1 MKKAKR
7 FLTGL
12 LSAALALSLCAM
24 PAMADEDTTNVDTS
38 KVNTPQKTTSV
49 IDTTKEGS
57 ITIYK
62 YLHAEDGKTAT
73 PTGEKQDTPNNNSPL
88 PGAGF
93 TIYKV
98 KDVTWLET
106 YYNGKEQTSTDYNM
120 PVIDDFFEKDP
131 KTGKVISYE
140 AQNLTESTKK
150 AQVGTETF
158 TKDDG
163 SAQFTN
169 LELGLYLV
177 VETTTPQ
184 AVVQAVTPFLIS
196 IPMTRVKTDNGD
208 ANQLKEWL
216 YDVVV
221 YPKNST
227 SRGEVIIDKKGVV
240 GDKNATEKE
249 ALNNVTF
256 DLERWDDS
264 KNPAAWVKEKTGL
277 ETGNASDGETAV
289 AGQIKVTG
297 LNTGSYRFV
306 ETANASNN
314 YIVDESKYY
323 YFNIDDKGEVVIPE
337 EHKNDADYDNKNG
350 TLTIYNYKPDLNKE
364 VLKRGGSKEDPND
377 WVEATDYKAGATIP
391 YKVTVTVPANITK
404 LGTFKVTDTPT
415 HQTDNIDADKIHV
428 YHNDDKEIDSSNY
441 IVARDNT
448 NKGFVLTFKNPG
460 DALASDA
467 GKTITIRYK
476 ATLDKDAV
484 TTIDGNPNTVELE
497 YTNKIGSDGKPV
509 DGKTDKIHDDAIVYT
524 FAVNI
529 VKTADD
535 GKKTPLSGVEFDLY
549 EEVDKNTE
557 GTVLGST
564 IGMTGE
570 KAEKHYKLVE
580 HLTTDGYG
588 KVSASG
594 LEKGTYY
601 LVETKTAEGYNLLKE
616 PVKVDLNFV
625 YSETWD
631 ERKEYVEGALVKHD
645 VDYNRQN
652 AFEKGT
658 TNATELTSGSITANI
673 INRKGFD
680 LPTTGGFGTLL
691 FSGIGVLLVVAGVG
705 VLLSLKKKNRA

>member
-24 PAMADEDTTNVDTS
+24 PAMAAEDTTNVDTS

-49 IDTTKEGS
+49 IDTKKKGS

-62 YLHAEDGKTAT
+62 YLHAEDGETAT
-73 PTGEKQDTPNNNSPL
+73 PTGEKQETPKNNSPL

-93 TIYKV
+93 TIYEV
-98 KDVTWLET
+98 KNATWLET
-106 YYNGKEQTSTDYNM
+106 YYNGKEQTSDDYKM
-120 PVIDDFFEKDP
+120 PVIDDFFEKDE
-131 KTGKVISYE
+131 TGKVKSYE
-140 AQNLTESTKK
+140 AKDLTESTKN
-150 AQVGTETF
+150 AQIGKETF
-158 TKDDG
+158 TKNDG

-169 LELGLYLV
+169 LDLGLYLV
-177 VETTTPQ
+177 VETTQPQ
-184 AVVQAVTPFLIS
+184 AVVKAVTPFLIS
-196 IPMTRVKTDNGD
+196 IPMTRVKTNNGD
-208 ANQLKEWL
+208 ENQLKEWL

-240 GDKNATEKE
+240 GDKDATEKE

-256 DLERWDDS
+256 DLERLDDS
-264 KNPAAWVKEKTGL
+264 QNPAVWVKEKTDL
-277 ETGNASDGETAV
+277 VTGTAAEGVTAV

-306 ETANASNN
+306 ETANDNKN

-323 YFNIDDKGEVVIPE
+323 YFNIDDKGQVVIPDDY
-337 EHKNDADYDNKNG
+337 KNDPDYDNKNG
-350 TLTIYNYKPDLNKE
+350 TLTIYNYKPDLDKE
-364 VLKRGGSKEDPND
+364 VLKRGGDKEDPND

-404 LGTFKVTDTPT
+404 LGTFKVTDTPM

-428 YHNDDKEIDSSNY
+428 YHYNGTEIDNSKY
-441 IVARDNT
+441 AVVRDNT
-448 NKGFVLTFKNPG
+448 QKGFVLTFNNPRE
-460 DALASDA
+460 DLAGDA

-497 YTNKIGSDGKPV
+497 YTNRIGSDGQPV
-509 DGKTDKIHDDAIVYT
+509 GDSTDKIHDDAIVYT

-529 VKTADD
+529 VKTAAD
-535 GKKTPLSGVEFDLY
+535 KNTPLSGVEFDLY
-549 EEVDKNTE
+549 EEVAEKTE

-570 KAEKHYKLVE
+570 NAEKYYKLVK

>member
-1 MKKAKR
+1 MKKKSR

-12 LSAALALSLCAM
+12 LSAVMALSLCAM
-24 PAMADEDTTNVDTS
+24 PAMAAEDTTNVDTS

-49 IDTTKEGS
+49 IDTKKKGS

-62 YLHAEDGKTAT
+62 YLHAEDGETAT
-73 PTGEKQDTPNNNSPL
+73 PTGEKQETPKNNSPL

-93 TIYKV
+93 TIYEV
-98 KDVTWLET
+98 KNATWLET
-106 YYNGKEQTSTDYNM
+106 YYNGKEQTSDDYKM
-120 PVIDDFFEKDP
+120 PVIDDFFEKDE
-131 KTGKVISYE
+131 TGKVKSYE
-140 AQNLTESTKK
+140 AKDLTESTKN
-150 AQVGTETF
+150 AQIGKETF
-158 TKDDG
+158 TKNDG

-169 LELGLYLV
+169 LDLGLYLV
-177 VETTTPQ
+177 VETTQPQ
-184 AVVQAVTPFLIS
+184 AVVKAVTPFLIS
-196 IPMTRVKTDNGD
+196 IPMTRVKTNNGD
-208 ANQLKEWL
+208 ENQLKEWL

-240 GDKNATEKE
+240 GDKDATEKE

-256 DLERWDDS
+256 DLERLDDS
-264 KNPAAWVKEKTGL
+264 QNPAVWVKEKTDL
-277 ETGNASDGETAV
+277 VTGTAAEGVTAV

-306 ETANASNN
+306 ETANDNKN

-323 YFNIDDKGEVVIPE
+323 YFNIDDKGQVVIPDDY
-337 EHKNDADYDNKNG
+337 KNDPDYDNKNG
-350 TLTIYNYKPDLNKE
+350 TLTIYNYKPDLDKE
-364 VLKRGGSKEDPND
+364 VLKRGGDKEDPND

-404 LGTFKVTDTPT
+404 LGTFKVTDTPM

-428 YHNDDKEIDSSNY
+428 YHYNGTEIDNSKY
-441 IVARDNT
+441 AVVRDNT
-448 NKGFVLTFKNPG
+448 QKGFVLTFNNPRE
-460 DALASDA
+460 DLAGDA

-497 YTNKIGSDGKPV
+497 YTNRIGSDGQPAG
-509 DGKTDKIHDDAIVYT
+509 DSTDKIHDDAIVYT

-529 VKTADD
+529 VKTAAD
-535 GKKTPLSGVEFDLY
+535 KNTPLSGVEFDLY
-549 EEVDKNTE
+549 EEVAEKTE

-570 KAEKHYKLVE
+570 NAEKYYKLVK

>member
-1 MKKAKR
+1 MKKKSR

-12 LSAALALSLCAM
+12 LSAVMALSLCAM
-24 PAMADEDTTNVDTS
+24 PAMAAEGTTNVDTS

-49 IDTTKEGS
+49 IDTKKKGS

-62 YLHAEDGKTAT
+62 YLHAEDGETAT
-73 PTGEKQDTPNNNSPL
+73 PTGEKQETPKNNSPL

-93 TIYKV
+93 TIYEV
-98 KDVTWLET
+98 KNATWLET
-106 YYNGKEQTSTDYNM
+106 YYNGKEQTSDDYKM
-120 PVIDDFFEKDP
+120 PVIDDFFEKDE
-131 KTGKVISYE
+131 TGKVKSYE
-140 AQNLTESTKK
+140 AKDLTESTKN
-150 AQVGTETF
+150 AQIGKETF
-158 TKDDG
+158 TKNDG

-169 LELGLYLV
+169 LDLGLYLV
-177 VETTTPQ
+177 VETTQPQ
-184 AVVQAVTPFLIS
+184 AVVKAVTPFLIS

-208 ANQLKEWL
+208 ENQLKEWL

-240 GDKNATEKE
+240 GDKDATEKE

-256 DLERWDDS
+256 DLERLDDS
-264 KNPAAWVKEKTGL
+264 QNPAVWVKEKTNL
-277 ETGNASDGETAV
+277 VTGTAAEGVTAV

-306 ETANASNN
+306 ETANDNKN

-323 YFNIDDKGEVVIPE
+323 YFNIDDKGQVVIPDDY
-337 EHKNDADYDNKNG
+337 KNDPDYDNKNG
-350 TLTIYNYKPDLNKE
+350 TLTIYNYKPDLDKE
-364 VLKRGGSKEDPND
+364 VLKRGGDKEAPND

-404 LGTFKVTDTPT
+404 LGTFKVTDTPM

-428 YHNDDKEIDSSNY
+428 YHYNGTEIDNSKY
-441 IVARDNT
+441 AVVRDNT
-448 NKGFVLTFKNPG
+448 QKGFVLTFNNPRE
-460 DALASDA
+460 DLAGDA

-476 ATLDKDAV
+476 ATLDKDAA

-497 YTNKIGSDGKPV
+497 YTNKIGSDGQPAG
-509 DGKTDKIHDDAIVYT
+509 DSTDKIHDDAIVYT

-529 VKTADD
+529 VKTAAD
-535 GKKTPLSGVEFDLY
+535 KNTPLPGVEFDLY
-549 EEVDKNTE
+549 EEVAEKTE

-564 IGMTGE
+564 IGMTGANAG
-570 KAEKHYKLVE
+570 KYYKPVK
-580 HLTTDGYG
+580 HLTTNGEG

-601 LVETKTAEGYNLLKE
+601 LVETKTAKGYNLLKE
-616 PVKVDLNFV
+616 PVKVDLNFE
-625 YSETWD
+625 YSETWN
-631 ERKEYVEGALVKHD
+631 ERNEYVEGALVKHD
-645 VDYNRQN
+645 VNHKRQE
-652 AFEKGT
+652 AFEAGS

-691 FSGIGVLLVVAGVG
+691 FSAIGALLVVGGVG
-705 VLLSLKKKNRA
+705 VLMSTKKKKGNG

>member
-24 PAMADEDTTNVDTS
+24 PAMAAENTTNVDTS

-49 IDTTKEGS
+49 IDTKKKGS

-62 YLHAEDGKTAT
+62 YLHAEDGETAT
-73 PTGEKQDTPNNNSPL
+73 PTGEKQETPKNNSPL

-93 TIYKV
+93 TIYEV
-98 KDVTWLET
+98 KNATWLET
-106 YYNGKEQTSTDYNM
+106 YYNGKEQTSDDYKM
-120 PVIDDFFEKDP
+120 PVIDDFFEKDE
-131 KTGKVISYE
+131 TGKVKSYE
-140 AQNLTESTKK
+140 AKDLTESTKN
-150 AQVGTETF
+150 AQIGKETF
-158 TKDDG
+158 TKNDG

-169 LELGLYLV
+169 LDLGLYLV
-177 VETTTPQ
+177 VETTQPQ
-184 AVVQAVTPFLIS
+184 AVVKAVTPFLIS
-196 IPMTRVKTDNGD
+196 IPMTRVKTNNGD
-208 ANQLKEWL
+208 ENQLKEWL

-240 GDKNATEKE
+240 GDKDATEKE

-256 DLERWDDS
+256 DLERLDDS
-264 KNPAAWVKEKTGL
+264 QNPAVWVKEKTDL
-277 ETGNASDGETAV
+277 VTGTAAEGVTAV

-306 ETANASNN
+306 ETANDNKN

-323 YFNIDDKGEVVIPE
+323 YFNIDDKGQVVIPDDY
-337 EHKNDADYDNKNG
+337 KNDPDYDNKNG
-350 TLTIYNYKPDLNKE
+350 TLTIYNYKPDLDKE
-364 VLKRGGSKEDPND
+364 VLKRGGDKEDPND

-404 LGTFKVTDTPT
+404 LGTFKVTDTPM

-428 YHNDDKEIDSSNY
+428 YHYNGTEINNSKY
-441 IVARDNT
+441 AVVRDNT
-448 NKGFVLTFKNPG
+448 QKGFVLTFNNPRE
-460 DALASDA
+460 DLAGDA

-497 YTNKIGSDGKPV
+497 YTNRIGSDGQPAG
-509 DGKTDKIHDDAIVYT
+509 DSTDKIHDDAIVYT

-529 VKTADD
+529 VKTAAD
-535 GKKTPLSGVEFDLY
+535 KNTPLSGVEFDLY
-549 EEVDKNTE
+549 EEVAEKTE

-570 KAEKHYKLVE
+570 NAEKYYKLVK

>member
-1 MKKAKR
+1 MKKKSR

-12 LSAALALSLCAM
+12 LSAVMALSLCAM
-24 PAMADEDTTNVDTS
+24 PAMAAEGTTNVDTS

-49 IDTTKEGS
+49 IDTTQKGS

-62 YLHAEDGKTAT
+62 YLHAEDGETAT
-73 PTGEKQDTPNNNSPL
+73 PTGEKQETPKNNSPL

-93 TIYKV
+93 TIYEV
-98 KDVTWLET
+98 KNATWLET
-106 YYNGKEQTSTDYNM
+106 YYNGKEQTSDDYKM
-120 PVIDDFFEKDP
+120 PVIDDFFEKDE
-131 KTGKVISYE
+131 TGKVKSYE
-140 AQNLTESTKK
+140 AKDLTESTKN
-150 AQVGTETF
+150 AQIGKETF
-158 TKDDG
+158 TKNDG

-169 LELGLYLV
+169 LDLGLYLV
-177 VETTTPQ
+177 VETTQPQ
-184 AVVQAVTPFLIS
+184 AVVKAVTPFLIS
-196 IPMTRVKTDNGD
+196 IPMTRVKTNNGD
-208 ANQLKEWL
+208 ENQLKEWL

-240 GDKNATEKE
+240 GDKDATEKE

-256 DLERWDDS
+256 DLERLDDS
-264 KNPAAWVKEKTGL
+264 QNPAVWVKEKTNL
-277 ETGNASDGETAV
+277 VTGTAAEGVTAV

-306 ETANASNN
+306 ETANDNKN

-323 YFNIDDKGEVVIPE
+323 YFNIDDKGQVVIPDDY
-337 EHKNDADYDNKNG
+337 KNDPDYDNKNG
-350 TLTIYNYKPDLNKE
+350 TLTIYNYKPDLDKE
-364 VLKRGGSKEDPND
+364 VLKRGGDKEDPND

-404 LGTFKVTDTPT
+404 LGTFKVTDTPM

-428 YHNDDKEIDSSNY
+428 YHYNGTEIDNSKY
-441 IVARDNT
+441 AVVRDNT
-448 NKGFVLTFKNPG
+448 QKGFVLTFNNPRE
-460 DALASDA
+460 DLAGDA

-476 ATLDKDAV
+476 ATLDKDAG

-497 YTNKIGSDGKPV
+497 YTNKIGSDGQPAG
-509 DGKTDKIHDDAIVYT
+509 DSTDKIHDDAIVYT

-529 VKTADD
+529 VKTAAD
-535 GKKTPLSGVEFDLY
+535 KNTPLPGVEFDLY
-549 EEVDKNTE
+549 EEVAEKTE

-564 IGMTGE
+564 IGMTGANAG
-570 KAEKHYKLVE
+570 KYYKPVK
-580 HLTTDGYG
+580 HLTTNGEG

-616 PVKVDLNFV
+616 PVKVDLNFE
-625 YSETWD
+625 YSETWN
-631 ERKEYVEGALVKHD
+631 ERNEYVEGALVKHD
-645 VDYNRQN
+645 VNHKRQE
-652 AFEKGT
+652 AFEAGS

-691 FSGIGVLLVVAGVG
+691 FSAIGALLVVGGVG
-705 VLLSLKKKNRA
+705 VLMSTKKKKGNG

>member
-24 PAMADEDTTNVDTS
+24 PAMAAEDTTNVDTS

-49 IDTTKEGS
+49 IDTKKKGS

-62 YLHAEDGKTAT
+62 YLHAEDGETAT
-73 PTGEKQDTPNNNSPL
+73 PTGEKQETPKNNSPL

-93 TIYKV
+93 TIYEV
-98 KDVTWLET
+98 KNATWLET
-106 YYNGKEQTSTDYNM
+106 YYNGKEQTSDDYKM
-120 PVIDDFFEKDP
+120 PVIDDFFEKDE
-131 KTGKVISYE
+131 TGKVKSYE
-140 AQNLTESTKK
+140 AKDLTESTKN
-150 AQVGTETF
+150 AQIGKETF
-158 TKDDG
+158 TKNDG

-169 LELGLYLV
+169 LDLGLYLV
-177 VETTTPQ
+177 VETTQPQ
-184 AVVQAVTPFLIS
+184 AVVKAVTPFLIS
-196 IPMTRVKTDNGD
+196 IPMTRVKTNNGD
-208 ANQLKEWL
+208 ENQLKEWL

-240 GDKNATEKE
+240 GDKDATEKE

-256 DLERWDDS
+256 DLERLDDS
-264 KNPAAWVKEKTGL
+264 QNPAVWVKEKTDL
-277 ETGNASDGETAV
+277 VTGTAAEGVTAV

-306 ETANASNN
+306 ETANDNKN

-323 YFNIDDKGEVVIPE
+323 YFNIDDKGQVVIPDDY
-337 EHKNDADYDNKNG
+337 KNDPDYDNKNG
-350 TLTIYNYKPDLNKE
+350 TLTIYNYKPDLDKE
-364 VLKRGGSKEDPND
+364 VLKRGGDKEDPND

-404 LGTFKVTDTPT
+404 LGTFKVTDTPM

-428 YHNDDKEIDSSNY
+428 YHYNGTEIDNSKY
-441 IVARDNT
+441 AVVRDNT
-448 NKGFVLTFKNPG
+448 QKGFVLTFNNPRE
-460 DALASDA
+460 DLAGDA

-497 YTNKIGSDGKPV
+497 YTNRIGSDGQPAG
-509 DGKTDKIHDDAIVYT
+509 DSTDKIHDDAIVYT

-529 VKTADD
+529 VKTAAD
-535 GKKTPLSGVEFDLY
+535 KNTPLSGVEFDLY
-549 EEVDKNTE
+549 EEVAEKTE

-570 KAEKHYKLVE
+570 NAEKYYKLVK

-645 VDYNRQN
+645 VDYNRQD

-673 INRKGFD
+673 INRKGFN

-705 VLLSLKKKNRA
+705 VLLSLKKKNRT

>member
-24 PAMADEDTTNVDTS
+24 PAMAAEDTTNVDTS

-49 IDTTKEGS
+49 IDTKKKGS

-62 YLHAEDGKTAT
+62 YLHAEDGETAT
-73 PTGEKQDTPNNNSPL
+73 PTGEKQETPKNNSPL

-93 TIYKV
+93 TIYEV
-98 KDVTWLET
+98 KNATWLET
-106 YYNGKEQTSTDYNM
+106 YYNGKEQTSDDYKM
-120 PVIDDFFEKDP
+120 PVIDDFFEKDE
-131 KTGKVISYE
+131 TGKVKSYE
-140 AQNLTESTKK
+140 AKDLTESTKN
-150 AQVGTETF
+150 AQIGKETF
-158 TKDDG
+158 TKNDG

-169 LELGLYLV
+169 LDLGLYLV
-177 VETTTPQ
+177 VETTQPQ
-184 AVVQAVTPFLIS
+184 AVVKAVTPFLIS
-196 IPMTRVKTDNGD
+196 IPMTRVKTNNGD
-208 ANQLKEWL
+208 ENQLKEWL

-240 GDKNATEKE
+240 GDKDATEKE

-256 DLERWDDS
+256 DLERLDDS
-264 KNPAAWVKEKTGL
+264 QNPAVWVKERTDLVTGTAA
-277 ETGNASDGETAV
+277 EGVTAV

-306 ETANASNN
+306 ETANDNKN

-323 YFNIDDKGEVVIPE
+323 YFNIDDKGQVVIPDDY
-337 EHKNDADYDNKNG
+337 KNDPDYDNKNG
-350 TLTIYNYKPDLNKE
+350 TLTIYNYKPDLDKE
-364 VLKRGGSKEDPND
+364 VLKRGGDKEEPND

-404 LGTFKVTDTPT
+404 LGTFKVTDTPM

-428 YHNDDKEIDSSNY
+428 YHYNGTEIDNSKY
-441 IVARDNT
+441 AVVRDNT
-448 NKGFVLTFKNPG
+448 QKGFVLTFNNPRE
-460 DALASDA
+460 DLAGDA

-497 YTNKIGSDGKPV
+497 YTNKIDSDGQPAG
-509 DGKTDKIHDDAIVYT
+509 DSTDKIHDDAIVYT

-529 VKTADD
+529 VKTAAD
-535 GKKTPLSGVEFDLY
+535 KNTPLSGVEFDLY
-549 EEVDKNTE
+549 EEVAEKTE

-570 KAEKHYKLVE
+570 NAEKYYKLVK

-645 VDYNRQN
+645 VDYNRQD

>member
-24 PAMADEDTTNVDTS
+24 PAMAAEDTTNVDTS

-49 IDTTKEGS
+49 IDTKKKGS

-62 YLHAEDGKTAT
+62 YLHAEDGETAT
-73 PTGEKQDTPNNNSPL
+73 PTGEKQETPKNNSPL

-93 TIYKV
+93 TIYEV
-98 KDVTWLET
+98 KNATWLET
-106 YYNGKEQTSTDYNM
+106 YYNGKEQTSDDYKM
-120 PVIDDFFEKDP
+120 PVIDDFFEKDEA
-131 KTGKVISYE
+131 GKVKSYE
-140 AQNLTESTKK
+140 AKDLTESTKI
-150 AQVGTETF
+150 AQIGKETF
-158 TKDDG
+158 TKNDG

-169 LELGLYLV
+169 LDLGLYLV
-177 VETTTPQ
+177 VETTQPQ
-184 AVVQAVTPFLIS
+184 AVVKAVTPFLIS
-196 IPMTRVKTDNGD
+196 IPMTRVKTNNGD
-208 ANQLKEWL
+208 ENQLKEWL

-240 GDKNATEKE
+240 GDKDATEKE

-256 DLERWDDS
+256 DLERLDDS
-264 KNPAAWVKEKTGL
+264 QNPAVWVKEKTDL
-277 ETGNASDGETAV
+277 VTGTAAEGVTAV

-306 ETANASNN
+306 ETANDNKN

-323 YFNIDDKGEVVIPE
+323 YFNIDDKGQVVIPDDY
-337 EHKNDADYDNKNG
+337 KNDPDYDNKNG
-350 TLTIYNYKPDLNKE
+350 TLTIYNYKPDLDKE
-364 VLKRGGSKEDPND
+364 VLKRGGDKEDPND

-404 LGTFKVTDTPT
+404 LGTFKVTDTPM

-428 YHNDDKEIDSSNY
+428 YQYNGTEIDNSKY
-441 IVARDNT
+441 AVVRDNT
-448 NKGFVLTFKNPG
+448 QKGFVLTFNNPRE
-460 DALASDA
+460 DLAGDA

-497 YTNKIGSDGKPV
+497 YTNRIGSDGQPAG
-509 DGKTDKIHDDAIVYT
+509 DSTDKIHDDAIVYT

-529 VKTADD
+529 VKTAAD
-535 GKKTPLSGVEFDLY
+535 KNTPLSGVEFDLY
-549 EEVDKNTE
+549 EEVAEKTE

-570 KAEKHYKLVE
+570 NAEKYYKLVK

>member
-24 PAMADEDTTNVDTS
+24 PAMAAEDTTNVDIS

-49 IDTTKEGS
+49 IDTKQKGS

-62 YLHAEDGKTAT
+62 YLHAGDGETAT
-73 PTGEKQDTPNNNSPL
+73 PTGEKQETPKNNSTL

-93 TIYKV
+93 TIYEV
-98 KDVTWLET
+98 KNATWLET
-106 YYNGKEQTSTDYNM
+106 YYNGKEQTSDDYKM
-120 PVIDDFFEKDP
+120 PVIDDFFEKDA
-131 KTGKVISYE
+131 TGKVKSYE
-140 AQNLTESTKK
+140 AKDLTESTKN
-150 AQVGTETF
+150 AQIGTETF
-158 TKDDG
+158 TKKDG

-169 LELGLYLV
+169 LDLGLYLV
-177 VETTTPQ
+177 VETTQPQ
-184 AVVQAVTPFLIS
+184 AVVKAVTPFLIS
-196 IPMTRVKTDNGD
+196 IPMTRVKTNGGD
-208 ANQLKEWL
+208 ENQLKEWL

-240 GDKNATEKE
+240 GDKDATEKE

-256 DLERWDDS
+256 DLERLDDS
-264 KNPAAWVKEKTGL
+264 QNPAVWVKERTDLVTGTAA
-277 ETGNASDGETAV
+277 EEVTAV

-306 ETANASNN
+306 ETANDNKN

-323 YFNIDDKGEVVIPE
+323 YFNIDDKGQVVIPDDY
-337 EHKNDADYDNKNG
+337 KNDPDYDNKNG
-350 TLTIYNYKPDLNKE
+350 TLTIYNYKPDLDKE
-364 VLKRGGSKEDPND
+364 VLKRGGDKEEPND

-404 LGTFKVTDTPT
+404 LGTFKVTDTPM
-415 HQTDNIDADKIHV
+415 HQTDNSDADKIHV
-428 YHNDDKEIDSSNY
+428 YHYNGTEIDNSKY
-441 IVARDNT
+441 AVVRDNT
-448 NKGFVLTFKNPG
+448 QKGFVLTFNNPRE
-460 DALASDA
+460 DLAGDA

-497 YTNKIGSDGKPV
+497 YTNKIDSDGQPAG
-509 DGKTDKIHDDAIVYT
+509 DSTDKIHDDAIVYT

-529 VKTADD
+529 VKTAAD
-535 GKKTPLSGVEFDLY
+535 KNTPLSGVEFDLY
-549 EEVDKNTE
+549 EEVAEKTE

-564 IGMTGE
+564 IGMTG
-570 KAEKHYKLVE
+570 KNAEKYYKLVK

-645 VDYNRQN
+645 VDYNRQD

>member
-24 PAMADEDTTNVDTS
+24 PAMAEEGTTNVDIS

-49 IDTTKEGS
+49 IDTTQKGS

-62 YLHAEDGKTAT
+62 YLHADDGQTAT

-98 KDVTWLET
+98 KDATWLET
-106 YYNGKEQTSTDYNM
+106 YYNGEEQTSDNYKM
-120 PVIDDFFEKDP
+120 PVIDDFFAKDE
-131 KTGKVISYE
+131 TGKVKSYE
-140 AQNLTESTKK
+140 AKDLTESTKQ

-158 TKDDG
+158 TKKDG

-177 VETTTPQ
+177 VETTPPQ
-184 AVVQAVTPFLIS
+184 AVVKAVTPFLIS
-196 IPMTRVKTDNGD
+196 IPMTRVKTENGD

-240 GDKNATEKE
+240 GDKNAATKE
-249 ALNNVTF
+249 TLNNVTF
-256 DLERWDDS
+256 DLERLDDS
-264 KNPAAWVKEKTGL
+264 QNPAAWVKEKTGL
-277 ETGNASDGETAV
+277 VTGTAAEEGTAV

-306 ETANASNN
+306 ETANSNNN
-314 YIVDESKYY
+314 YILDQSKYY
-323 YFNIDDKGEVVIPE
+323 YFDIDASGKVVIPE
-337 EHKNDADYDNKNG
+337 EYKNDADYDNTNG
-350 TLTIYNYKPDLNKE
+350 TLTIYNYKPDLDKE
-364 VLKRGGSKEDPND
+364 VLKRGGNEENPDD

-415 HQTDNIDADKIHV
+415 HQTDSIDADKIHV
-428 YHNDDKEIDSSNY
+428 YHNDGTEIESSNY
-441 IVARDNT
+441 DVVRDT
-448 NKGFVLTFKNPG
+448 TDKGFVLTFKNPKE
-460 DALASDA
+460 DLAVDA
-467 GKTITIRYK
+467 GKTITIRYE

-484 TTIDGNPNTVELE
+484 TTIEGNPNTVELE
-497 YTNKIGSDGKPV
+497 YTNNIGSDGTPA
-509 DGKTDKIHDDAIVYT
+509 DGSTDKIHDDAIVYT

-535 GKKTPLSGVEFDLY
+535 KTTPLSGVEFDLY
-549 EEVDKNTE
+549 EEVDGKTE
-557 GTVLGST
+557 ETVLGST
-564 IGMTGE
+564 IGITGADAG
-570 KAEKHYKLVE
+570 KYYKLVK
-580 HLTTDGYG
+580 HLTTDENG

-601 LVETKTAEGYNLLKE
+601 LVETKTAKGYNLLKE
-616 PVKVDLNFV
+616 PVKVDLNFE

-645 VDYNRQN
+645 VNYKRQE
-652 AFEKGT
+652 AFGKGT

>member
-24 PAMADEDTTNVDTS
+24 PAMAAEDTTNVDTS

-49 IDTTKEGS
+49 IDTTQKGS

-62 YLHAEDGKTAT
+62 YLHADDGETAT
-73 PTGEKQDTPNNNSPL
+73 PTGEKQETPKNNSPL

-93 TIYKV
+93 TIYEV
-98 KDVTWLET
+98 KNATWLET
-106 YYNGKEQTSTDYNM
+106 YYNGKEQTSDDYKM
-120 PVIDDFFEKDP
+120 PVIDDFFEKDE
-131 KTGKVISYE
+131 TGKVKSYE
-140 AQNLTESTKK
+140 AKDLTESTKN
-150 AQVGTETF
+150 AQIGKETF
-158 TKDDG
+158 TKNDG

-169 LELGLYLV
+169 LDLGLYLV
-177 VETTTPQ
+177 VETTQPQ
-184 AVVQAVTPFLIS
+184 AVVKAVTPFLIS
-196 IPMTRVKTDNGD
+196 IPMTRVKTNNGD
-208 ANQLKEWL
+208 ENQLKEWL

-240 GDKNATEKE
+240 GDKDATEKE

-256 DLERWDDS
+256 DLERLDDS
-264 KNPAAWVKEKTGL
+264 QNPAVWVKEKTDL
-277 ETGNASDGETAV
+277 VTGTAAEGVTAV

-306 ETANASNN
+306 ETANDNKN

-323 YFNIDDKGEVVIPE
+323 YFNIDDKGQVVIPDDY
-337 EHKNDADYDNKNG
+337 KNDPDYDNKNG
-350 TLTIYNYKPDLNKE
+350 TLTIYNYKPDLDKE
-364 VLKRGGSKEDPND
+364 VLKRGGDKEDPND

-404 LGTFKVTDTPT
+404 LGTFKVTDTPM

-428 YHNDDKEIDSSNY
+428 YHYNGTEIDNSKY
-441 IVARDNT
+441 AVVRDNT
-448 NKGFVLTFKNPG
+448 QKGFVLTFNNPRE
-460 DALASDA
+460 DLAGDA

-476 ATLDKDAV
+476 ATLDDDAV
-484 TTIDGNPNTVELE
+484 TTIEGNPNTVELE
-497 YTNKIGSDGKPV
+497 YTNRIGSNGQPV
-509 DGKTDKIHDDAIVYT
+509 DGSTDKIHDDAIVYT

-529 VKTADD
+529 VKTAAD
-535 GKKTPLSGVEFDLY
+535 KNTPLSGVEFDLY
-549 EEVDKNTE
+549 EEVAEKTE
-557 GTVLGST
+557 GTVPGST

-570 KAEKHYKLVE
+570 NAEKYYKLVK
-580 HLTTDGYG
+580 HLTTNGEG

>member
-24 PAMADEDTTNVDTS
+24 PAMAAEDTTNVDTS

-49 IDTTKEGS
+49 IDTKKKGS

-62 YLHAEDGKTAT
+62 YLHAEDGETAT
-73 PTGEKQDTPNNNSPL
+73 PTGEKQETPKNNSPL

-93 TIYKV
+93 TIYEV
-98 KDVTWLET
+98 KNATWLET
-106 YYNGKEQTSTDYNM
+106 YYNGKEQTSDDYKM
-120 PVIDDFFEKDP
+120 PVIDDFFEKDE
-131 KTGKVISYE
+131 TGKVKSYE
-140 AQNLTESTKK
+140 AKDLTESTKN
-150 AQVGTETF
+150 AQIGKETF
-158 TKDDG
+158 TKNDG

-169 LELGLYLV
+169 LDLGLYLV
-177 VETTTPQ
+177 VETTQPQ
-184 AVVQAVTPFLIS
+184 AVVKAVTPFLIS
-196 IPMTRVKTDNGD
+196 IPMTRVKTNNGD
-208 ANQLKEWL
+208 ENQLKEWL

-240 GDKNATEKE
+240 GDKDATEKE

-256 DLERWDDS
+256 DLERLDDS
-264 KNPAAWVKEKTGL
+264 QNPAVWVKEKTDL
-277 ETGNASDGETAV
+277 VTGTAAEGVTAV

-306 ETANASNN
+306 ETANDNKN

-323 YFNIDDKGEVVIPE
+323 YFNIDDKGQVVIPDDY
-337 EHKNDADYDNKNG
+337 KNDPDYDNKNG
-350 TLTIYNYKPDLNKE
+350 TLTIYNYKPDLDKE
-364 VLKRGGSKEDPND
+364 VLKRGGDKEDPND

-404 LGTFKVTDTPT
+404 LGTFKVTDTPM

-428 YHNDDKEIDSSNY
+428 YHYNGTEIDNSKY
-441 IVARDNT
+441 AVVRDNT
-448 NKGFVLTFKNPG
+448 QKGFVLTFNNPRE
-460 DALASDA
+460 DLAGDA

-497 YTNKIGSDGKPV
+497 YTNRIGSDGQPAG
-509 DGKTDKIHDDAIVYT
+509 DSTDKIHDDAIVYT

-529 VKTADD
+529 VKTAAD
-535 GKKTPLSGVEFDLY
+535 KNTPLSGVEFDLY
-549 EEVDKNTE
+549 EEVAEKTE
-557 GTVLGST
+557 GTALGST

-570 KAEKHYKLVE
+570 NAEKYYKLVK

>member
-24 PAMADEDTTNVDTS
+24 PAMAEEGTTNVDTS
-38 KVNTPQKTTSV
+38 KVDAPQKTTSV

-62 YLHAEDGKTAT
+62 YLHAEDGQTAT
-73 PTGEKQDTPNNNSPL
+73 PTGEKQDTPSNNSPL

-98 KDVTWLET
+98 KDATWLET
-106 YYNGKEQTSTDYNM
+106 YYNGEEQTSDNYKM
-120 PVIDDFFEKDP
+120 PVIDDFFAKDE
-131 KTGKVISYE
+131 TGKVKSYE
-140 AQNLTESTKK
+140 AKDLTESTKN

-158 TKDDG
+158 TKKDG
-163 SAQFTN
+163 SAQFTD
-169 LELGLYLV
+169 LKLGLYLV
-177 VETTTPQ
+177 VETTPPQ
-184 AVVQAVTPFLIS
+184 AVVKAVTPFLIS
-196 IPMTRVKTDNGD
+196 IPMTRVKTENGD

-240 GDKNATEKE
+240 GDKNAATKE
-249 ALNNVTF
+249 TLNNVTF
-256 DLERWDDS
+256 DLERLDDS
-264 KNPAAWVKEKTGL
+264 QNPAAWVKEKTGL
-277 ETGNASDGETAV
+277 VTGTAAEEGTAV

-306 ETANASNN
+306 ETANSNNN
-314 YIVDESKYY
+314 YILDQSKYY
-323 YFNIDDKGEVVIPE
+323 YFDIDASGKVVIPE
-337 EHKNDADYDNKNG
+337 EYKNDADYDNTNG
-350 TLTIYNYKPDLNKE
+350 TLTIYNYKPDLDKE
-364 VLKRGGSKEDPND
+364 VLKRGGNEENPDD

-415 HQTDNIDADKIHV
+415 HQTDSIDADKIHV
-428 YHNDDKEIDSSNY
+428 YHNDGTEIESSNY
-441 IVARDNT
+441 DVVRDT
-448 NKGFVLTFKNPG
+448 TDKGFVLTFKNPKE
-460 DALASDA
+460 DLAVDA
-467 GKTITIRYK
+467 GKTITIRYE

-484 TTIDGNPNTVELE
+484 TTIEGNPNTVELE
-497 YTNKIGSDGKPV
+497 YTNNIGSDGTPA
-509 DGKTDKIHDDAIVYT
+509 DGSTDKIHDDAIVYT

-535 GKKTPLSGVEFDLY
+535 KTTPLSGVEFDLY
-549 EEVDKNTE
+549 EEVDGKTE
-557 GTVLGST
+557 ETVLGST
-564 IGMTGE
+564 IGMTGANAG
-570 KAEKHYKLVE
+570 KYYKLVK
-580 HLTTDGYG
+580 HLTTDENG

-616 PVKVDLNFV
+616 PVKVDLNFE
-625 YSETWD
+625 YSETWE

-645 VDYNRQN
+645 VNYNRQE
-652 AFEKGT
+652 AFGKGT

>member
-24 PAMADEDTTNVDTS
+24 PAMAEEGTTNVDTS
-38 KVNTPQKTTSV
+38 KVNAPQKTTSV

-62 YLHAEDGKTAT
+62 YLHADDGKTAI

-98 KDVTWLET
+98 KDEAWLET
-106 YYNGKEQTSTDYNM
+106 YYNGKEQTSGDYKM
-120 PVIDDFFEKDP
+120 PVIDDFFNKDAV
-131 KTGKVISYE
+131 TGKVISYE
-140 AQNLTESTKK
+140 AKDLTVSTKS

-158 TKDDG
+158 TKNDG

-184 AVVQAVTPFLIS
+184 AVVKAVTPFLIS
-196 IPMTRVKTDNGD
+196 IPMTRVKTDSGD

-277 ETGNASDGETAV
+277 VTGNASDGETAV

-306 ETANASNN
+306 ETANANNN

-337 EHKNDADYDNKNG
+337 EHKNDADYDNVNG
-350 TLTIYNYKPDLNKE
+350 TLTIYNYKPDLDKE
-364 VLKRGGSKEDPND
+364 VLKRGGDEKNPKD

-415 HQTDNIDADKIHV
+415 HQTDSITADKIHV
-428 YHNDDKEIDSSNY
+428 YHNDGTEIDNSKY
-441 IVARDNT
+441 TVVRDNT
-448 NKGFVLTFKNPG
+448 QKGFVLTFNNPRE
-460 DALASDA
+460 DLAVDA
-467 GKTITIRYK
+467 GKTITIRYE
-476 ATLDKDAV
+476 ATLDDDAV
-484 TTIDGNPNTVELE
+484 TTIEGNPNTVELE
-497 YTNKIGSDGKPV
+497 YTNKIGSDGTP
-509 DGKTDKIHDDAIVYT
+509 DSSTDKIHYDAIVYT
-524 FAVNI
+524 FAINI

-535 GKKTPLSGVEFDLY
+535 DKRTPLANVEFDLY
-549 EEVDKNTE
+549 EEVDDENEK
-557 GTVLGST
+557 LGSE
-564 IGMTGE
+564 IGITGE
-570 KAEKHYKLVE
+570 NAGKHYKLVKQ
-580 HLTTDGYG
+580 LKTDEYG

-601 LVETKTAEGYNLLKE
+601 LVETKTAKGYNLLKE
-616 PVKVDLNFV
+616 PVKVDLNFE

-631 ERKEYVEGALVKHD
+631 EYSVYENGVLIKHD
-645 VDYNRQN
+645 VKHERQT
-652 AFEKGT
+652 AFTAGT
-658 TNATELTSGSITANI
+658 TGKTSDLTNGSITANI
-673 INRKGFD
+673 INRKGFN

>member
-24 PAMADEDTTNVDTS
+24 PAMAAEDTTNVDTS

-49 IDTTKEGS
+49 IDTKKKGS

-62 YLHAEDGKTAT
+62 YLHAEDGETAT
-73 PTGEKQDTPNNNSPL
+73 PTGEKQETPKNNSPL

-93 TIYKV
+93 TIYEV
-98 KDVTWLET
+98 KNATWLET
-106 YYNGKEQTSTDYNM
+106 YYNGKEQTSDDYKM
-120 PVIDDFFEKDP
+120 PVIDDFFEKDE
-131 KTGKVISYE
+131 TGKVKSYE
-140 AQNLTESTKK
+140 AKDLTESTKN
-150 AQVGTETF
+150 AQIGKETF
-158 TKDDG
+158 TKNDG

-169 LELGLYLV
+169 LDLGLYLV
-177 VETTTPQ
+177 VETTQPQ
-184 AVVQAVTPFLIS
+184 AVVKAVTPFLIS
-196 IPMTRVKTDNGD
+196 IPMTRVKTNNGD
-208 ANQLKEWL
+208 ENQLKEWL

-240 GDKNATEKE
+240 GDKDATEKE

-256 DLERWDDS
+256 DLERLDDS
-264 KNPAAWVKEKTGL
+264 QNPAVWVKEKTDL
-277 ETGNASDGETAV
+277 VTGTAAEGV
-289 AGQIKVTG
+289 TAFAGQIKVTG

-306 ETANASNN
+306 ETANDNKN

-323 YFNIDDKGEVVIPE
+323 YFNIDDKGQVVIPDDY
-337 EHKNDADYDNKNG
+337 KNDPDYDNKNG
-350 TLTIYNYKPDLNKE
+350 TLTIYNYKPDLDKE
-364 VLKRGGSKEDPND
+364 VLKRGGDKEEPND

-404 LGTFKVTDTPT
+404 LGTFKVTDTPM

-428 YHNDDKEIDSSNY
+428 YHYNGTEIDNSKY
-441 IVARDNT
+441 AVVRDNT
-448 NKGFVLTFKNPG
+448 QKGFVLTFNNPRE
-460 DALASDA
+460 DLAGDA

-497 YTNKIGSDGKPV
+497 YTNKIDSDGQPAG
-509 DGKTDKIHDDAIVYT
+509 DSTDKIHDDAIVYT

-529 VKTADD
+529 VKTAAD
-535 GKKTPLSGVEFDLY
+535 KNTPLSGVEFDLY
-549 EEVDKNTE
+549 EEVAEKTE

-570 KAEKHYKLVE
+570 NAEKYYKLVK

-645 VDYNRQN
+645 VDYNRQD

>member
-1 MKKAKR
+1 MRKAKR

-24 PAMADEDTTNVDTS
+24 PAMAETDTTKVD
-38 KVNTPQKTTSV
+38 NPQKTTSV
-49 IDTTKEGS
+49 IDTTQKGS

-73 PTGEKQDTPNNNSPL
+73 PTGEKQSKPDNNSPL

-98 KDVTWLET
+98 KNEGWLET
-106 YYNGKEQTSTDYNM
+106 YYNGEEQTSDDYKM
-120 PVIDDFFEKDP
+120 PVIDDFFAKDK
-131 KTGKVISYE
+131 KTDKVISYE
-140 AQNLTESTKK
+140 AKDLLESVKK
-150 AQVGTETF
+150 AQVGDETF
-158 TKDDG
+158 TANDG

-177 VETTTPQ
+177 VETTPPQ

-196 IPMTRVKTDNGD
+196 IPMTRVKTNNGD

-249 ALNNVTF
+249 ALDNVTF
-256 DLERWDDS
+256 DLERLDDS
-264 KNPAAWVKEKTGL
+264 KNPVAWVKERTGL
-277 ETGNASDGETAV
+277 VTGTADEGVAKV

-306 ETANASNN
+306 ETANDNHN

-323 YFNIDDKGEVVIPE
+323 YFDIDASGKVVIPE
-337 EHKNDADYDNKNG
+337 KYQNDADYDNKNG
-350 TLTIYNYKPDLNKE
+350 ILTIYNYKPDLNKE
-364 VLKRGGSKEDPND
+364 VLKRGGNEELPDD
-377 WVEATDYKAGATIP
+377 WVDATDYKAGATIP

-415 HQTDNIDADKIHV
+415 HQTDNIATDKIHV
-428 YHNDDKEIDSSNY
+428 YHNGGTEIDSSKY
-441 IVARDNT
+441 DVARDAT
-448 NKGFVLTFKNPG
+448 DKGFVLTFKNAK
-460 DALASDA
+460 DDLKDDA
-467 GKTITIRYK
+467 GKTITIRYE
-476 ATLDKDAV
+476 ATLDNDAV
-484 TTIDGNPNTVELE
+484 TTIEGNPNTVELE
-497 YTNKIGSDGKPV
+497 YTNKINTDGTPVNGS
-509 DGKTDKIHDDAIVYT
+509 TDKIHYDAIVYT
-524 FAVNI
+524 FAINI
-529 VKTADD
+529 VKTAAD
-535 GKKTPLSGVEFDLY
+535 KTTPLSGVEFDLY
-549 EEVDKNTE
+549 EEVVAGTE
-557 GTVLGST
+557 DTVLGST
-564 IGMTGE
+564 IGMTGDNAT
-570 KAEKHYKLVE
+570 KSYKFIK
-580 HLTTDGYG
+580 HLTTDDKG

-601 LVETKTAEGYNLLKE
+601 LVETKTAEEYNLLKE
-616 PVKVDLNFV
+616 PVKVDLNFE

-631 ERKEYVEGALVKHD
+631 EYSEYKNGVLIKHD
-645 VDYNRQN
+645 VKNERQE
-652 AFEKGT
+652 AFEAGS
-658 TNATELTSGSITANI
+658 TNATDLTSGSITANI

>member
-24 PAMADEDTTNVDTS
+24 PAMAAEDTTNVDTS

-49 IDTTKEGS
+49 IDTKKKGS

-62 YLHAEDGKTAT
+62 YLHAEDGETAT
-73 PTGEKQDTPNNNSPL
+73 PTGEKQETPKNNSPL

-93 TIYKV
+93 TIYEV
-98 KDVTWLET
+98 KNATWLET
-106 YYNGKEQTSTDYNM
+106 YYNGKEQTSDDYKM
-120 PVIDDFFEKDP
+120 PVIDDFFEKDE
-131 KTGKVISYE
+131 TGKVKSYE
-140 AQNLTESTKK
+140 AKDLTESTKN
-150 AQVGTETF
+150 AQIGKETF
-158 TKDDG
+158 TKNDG

-169 LELGLYLV
+169 LDLGLYLV
-177 VETTTPQ
+177 VETTQPQ
-184 AVVQAVTPFLIS
+184 AVVKAVTPFLIS
-196 IPMTRVKTDNGD
+196 IPMTRVKTNNGD
-208 ANQLKEWL
+208 ENQLKEWL

-240 GDKNATEKE
+240 EDKDATEKE

-256 DLERWDDS
+256 DLERLDDS
-264 KNPAAWVKEKTGL
+264 QNPAVWVKEKTDL
-277 ETGNASDGETAV
+277 VTGTAAEEVTAV

-306 ETANASNN
+306 ETANDNKN

-323 YFNIDDKGEVVIPE
+323 YFNIDDKGQVVIPDDY
-337 EHKNDADYDNKNG
+337 KNDPDYDNKNG
-350 TLTIYNYKPDLNKE
+350 TLTIYNYKPDLDKE
-364 VLKRGGSKEDPND
+364 VLKRGGDKEDPND

-404 LGTFKVTDTPT
+404 LGTFKVTDTPM

-428 YHNDDKEIDSSNY
+428 YHYNGTEIDNSKY
-441 IVARDNT
+441 AVVRDNT
-448 NKGFVLTFKNPG
+448 QKGFVLTFNNPRE
-460 DALASDA
+460 DLAGDA

-497 YTNKIGSDGKPV
+497 YTNRIGSDGQPAG
-509 DGKTDKIHDDAIVYT
+509 DSTDKIHDDAIVYT

-529 VKTADD
+529 VKTAAD
-535 GKKTPLSGVEFDLY
+535 KNTPLSGVEFDLY
-549 EEVDKNTE
+549 EEVAEKTE

-570 KAEKHYKLVE
+570 NAEKYYKLVK

>member
-24 PAMADEDTTNVDTS
+24 PAMAETDTTKVDD
-38 KVNTPQKTTSV
+38 PQKTTSV
-49 IDTTKEGS
+49 IDTTKKGS

-62 YLHAEDGKTAT
+62 YLKEEDAQTAK
-73 PTGEKQDTPNNNSPL
+73 PTGEKQHTPDKNSPL

-93 TIYKV
+93 TIYQV
-98 KDVTWLET
+98 KNVSWLET
-106 YYNGKEQTSTDYNM
+106 YYNGEEQTSNDYKM
-120 PVIDDFFEKDP
+120 PVIDDFFAKDET
-131 KTGKVISYE
+131 TGKVISYE
-140 AQNLTESTKK
+140 AKDLLESVTRHKVGDEIFTTE
-150 AQVGTETF
+150 
-158 TKDDG
+158 DG
-163 SAQFTN
+163 SAQFTG

-177 VETTTPQ
+177 VETTPPQ

-240 GDKNATEKE
+240 GDKNAATKE
-249 ALNNVTF
+249 TLNNVTF
-256 DLERWDDS
+256 DLERLDDS
-264 KNPAAWVKEKTGL
+264 EKTAKWVKEKTNL
-277 ETGNASDGETAV
+277 KTGTATDGSAV
-289 AGQIKVTG
+289 VDGQIKVTG
-297 LNTGSYRFV
+297 LITGSYRFV
-306 ETANASNN
+306 ETANDNKN

-323 YFNIDDKGEVVIPE
+323 YFDIDDKGQVVIPNE
-337 EHKNDADYDNKNG
+337 YKNDADYDNVNG
-350 TLTIYNYKPDLNKE
+350 TLTIYNYKPDLDKE
-364 VLKRGGSKEDPND
+364 VLKRGGDENNTGD
-377 WVEATDYKAGATIP
+377 WVDATDYKAGATIP

-415 HQTDNIDADKIHV
+415 HQTDSIDADKIHV

-460 DALASDA
+460 EALASDA
-467 GKTITIRYK
+467 GKTITIRYE

-484 TTIDGNPNTVELE
+484 TTIEGNPNTVELE
-497 YTNKIGSDGKPV
+497 YTNKIGSDGTPA
-509 DGKTDKIHDDAIVYT
+509 DGSTDKIHYDAIVYT
-524 FAVNI
+524 FAINI
-529 VKTADD
+529 VKTAAD
-535 GKKTPLSGVEFDLY
+535 KNTPLPGVEFDLY
-549 EEVDKNTE
+549 EEVDEKTKDA
-557 GTVLGST
+557 VQGST
-564 IGMTGE
+564 IGMTGAN
-570 KAEKHYKLVE
+570 AEKYYKLVK
-580 HLTTDGYG
+580 HLTTDGEG

-601 LVETKTAEGYNLLKE
+601 LVETKTAKEYNLLKE
-616 PVKVDLNFV
+616 PVKVDLNFEYSKTWNEYSV
-625 YSETWD
+625 YENG
-631 ERKEYVEGALVKHD
+631 VLIKHD
-645 VDYNRQN
+645 VKKERQT
-652 AFEKGT
+652 AFTAGT
-658 TNATELTSGSITANI
+658 TGKTSDLTNGSITANI
-673 INRKGFD
+673 INRKGFN

>member
-24 PAMADEDTTNVDTS
+24 PAMAEEDTTNVDTS
-38 KVNTPQKTTSV
+38 KVNPPQKTTSV
-49 IDTTKEGS
+49 IDTKKKGS

-62 YLHAEDGKTAT
+62 YLHAEDGETAT
-73 PTGEKQDTPNNNSPL
+73 PTGEKQETPKNNSPL

-93 TIYKV
+93 TIYEV
-98 KDVTWLET
+98 KKATWLET
-106 YYNGKEQTSTDYNM
+106 YYNGKEQTSDDYKM
-120 PVIDDFFEKDP
+120 PVIDDFFEKDEA
-131 KTGKVISYE
+131 GKVKSYE
-140 AQNLTESTKK
+140 AKDLTESTKI
-150 AQVGTETF
+150 AQIGKETF
-158 TKDDG
+158 TKNDG

-169 LELGLYLV
+169 LDLGLYLV
-177 VETTTPQ
+177 VETTQPQ
-184 AVVQAVTPFLIS
+184 AVVKAVTPFLIS
-196 IPMTRVKTDNGD
+196 IPMTRVKTNNGD
-208 ANQLKEWL
+208 ENQLKEWL

-240 GDKNATEKE
+240 GDKDATEKE

-256 DLERWDDS
+256 DLERLDDS
-264 KNPAAWVKEKTGL
+264 QNPAVWVKEKTDL
-277 ETGNASDGETAV
+277 VTGTAAEGVTAV

-306 ETANASNN
+306 ETANDNKN

-323 YFNIDDKGEVVIPE
+323 YFNIDDKGQVVIPDDY
-337 EHKNDADYDNKNG
+337 KNDPDYDNKNG
-350 TLTIYNYKPDLNKE
+350 TLTIYNYKPDLDKE
-364 VLKRGGSKEDPND
+364 VLKRGGDKEDPND

-404 LGTFKVTDTPT
+404 LGTFKVTDTPM

-428 YHNDDKEIDSSNY
+428 YHYNGTEIDNSKY
-441 IVARDNT
+441 AVVRDNT
-448 NKGFVLTFKNPG
+448 QKGFVLTFNNPRE
-460 DALASDA
+460 DLAGDA

-497 YTNKIGSDGKPV
+497 YTNRIGSDGQPAG
-509 DGKTDKIHDDAIVYT
+509 DSTDKIHDDAIVYT

-529 VKTADD
+529 VKTAAD
-535 GKKTPLSGVEFDLY
+535 KNTPLSGVEFDLY
-549 EEVDKNTE
+549 EEVAEKTE

-570 KAEKHYKLVE
+570 NAEKYYKLVK

-588 KVSASG
+588 KVPASG

>member
-24 PAMADEDTTNVDTS
+24 PAMAAEDTTNVDTS

-49 IDTTKEGS
+49 IDTKKKGS

-62 YLHAEDGKTAT
+62 YLHAEDGETAT
-73 PTGEKQDTPNNNSPL
+73 PTGEKQETPKNNSPL

-93 TIYKV
+93 TIYEV
-98 KDVTWLET
+98 KNATWLET
-106 YYNGKEQTSTDYNM
+106 YYNGKEQTSDDYKM
-120 PVIDDFFEKDP
+120 PVIDDFFEKDE
-131 KTGKVISYE
+131 TGKVKSYE
-140 AQNLTESTKK
+140 AKDLTESTKN
-150 AQVGTETF
+150 AQIGKETF
-158 TKDDG
+158 TKNDG

-169 LELGLYLV
+169 LDLGLYLV
-177 VETTTPQ
+177 VETTQPQ
-184 AVVQAVTPFLIS
+184 AVVKAVTPFLIS
-196 IPMTRVKTDNGD
+196 IPMTRVKTNNGD
-208 ANQLKEWL
+208 ENQLKEWL

-240 GDKNATEKE
+240 GDKDATEKE

-256 DLERWDDS
+256 DLERLDDS
-264 KNPAAWVKEKTGL
+264 QNPAVWVKEKTDL
-277 ETGNASDGETAV
+277 VTGTAAEGVTAV

-306 ETANASNN
+306 ETANDNKN

-323 YFNIDDKGEVVIPE
+323 YFNIDDKGQVVIPDDY
-337 EHKNDADYDNKNG
+337 KNDPDYDNKNG
-350 TLTIYNYKPDLNKE
+350 TLTIYNYKPDLDKE
-364 VLKRGGSKEDPND
+364 VLKRGGDKEDPND

-404 LGTFKVTDTPT
+404 LGTFKVTDTPM

-428 YHNDDKEIDSSNY
+428 YHYNGTEIDNSKY
-441 IVARDNT
+441 AVVRDNT
-448 NKGFVLTFKNPG
+448 QKGFVLTFNNPRE
-460 DALASDA
+460 DLAGDA

-497 YTNKIGSDGKPV
+497 YTNRIGSDGQPAG
-509 DGKTDKIHDDAIVYT
+509 DSTDKIHDDAIVYT

-529 VKTADD
+529 VKTAAD
-535 GKKTPLSGVEFDLY
+535 KNTPLSGVEFDLY
-549 EEVDKNTE
+549 EEVAEKTE

-570 KAEKHYKLVE
+570 NAEKYYKLVK

-616 PVKVDLNFV
+616 PVKVDLNFK
-625 YSETWD
+625 YSETWN
-631 ERKEYVEGALVKHD
+631 ERNEYVEGALVKHD
-645 VDYNRQN
+645 VNHKRQE
-652 AFEKGT
+652 AFEAGS

-705 VLLSLKKKNRA
+705 VLLSLKKKNRT

>member
-24 PAMADEDTTNVDTS
+24 PAMAETDTTKVD
-38 KVNTPQKTTSV
+38 TPQKTTSV
-49 IDTTKEGS
+49 IDTKKEGS

-73 PTGEKQDTPNNNSPL
+73 PTGEKQNKPDNNSPL

-131 KTGKVISYE
+131 KTGKVIRYE

-177 VETTTPQ
+177 VETTPPQ
-184 AVVQAVTPFLIS
+184 AVVRAVTPFLIS
-196 IPMTRVKTDNGD
+196 IPMTRVKTENGD

-227 SRGEVIIDKKGVV
+227 SRGDVIIDKKGVV

-256 DLERWDDS
+256 DLERLDDS
-264 KNPAAWVKEKTGL
+264 QKPAAWVKEKTNL
-277 ETGNASDGETAV
+277 ETGTAAEGVTAV

-306 ETANASNN
+306 ETANANNN

-705 VLLSLKKKNRA
+705 VLLSLKKKNRT

>member
-24 PAMADEDTTNVDTS
+24 PAMADEGTTNVDIS
-38 KVNTPQKTTSV
+38 KVDTPQKTTSV

-73 PTGEKQDTPNNNSPL
+73 PTGEKQDKPDNNSPL

-98 KDVTWLET
+98 KDATWLET

-120 PVIDDFFEKDP
+120 PVIDDFFAKDA
-131 KTGKVISYE
+131 TGKVISYE
-140 AQNLTESTKK
+140 AKDLLESVKN
-150 AQVGTETF
+150 AQVGDETF
-158 TKDDG
+158 TANDG

-177 VETTTPQ
+177 VETTPPQ
-184 AVVQAVTPFLIS
+184 AVVKAVTPFLIS

-208 ANQLKEWL
+208 ENQLKQWL

-240 GDKNATEKE
+240 GDKNAATKE
-249 ALNNVTF
+249 TLNNVTF
-256 DLERWDDS
+256 DLERLDDS
-264 KNPAAWVKEKTGL
+264 EKPAKWVKEKTDL
-277 ETGNASDGETAV
+277 KTGTATDGSTV
-289 AGQIKVTG
+289 VDGQIKVTG
-297 LNTGSYRFV
+297 LITGSYRFV
-306 ETANASNN
+306 ETANGNHN

-323 YFNIDDKGEVVIPE
+323 YFDIDDSGKVAIPE
-337 EHKNDADYDNKNG
+337 KYKNDADYDNANG

-364 VLKRGGSKEDPND
+364 VLKRGGNENTPSN
-377 WVEATDYKAGATIP
+377 WVDATDYKAGATIP

-404 LGTFKVTDTPT
+404 LGTFKVTDTPI
-415 HQTDNIDADKIHV
+415 HQTDSIDANKIHV
-428 YHNDDKEIDSSNY
+428 YHHDGTVIGSDKYD
-441 IVARDNT
+441 VVRDAT
-448 NKGFVLTFKNPG
+448 QKGFVLTFKNAKV
-460 DALASDA
+460 DLKDDA
-467 GKTITIRYK
+467 GKTITIRYE
-476 ATLDKDAV
+476 ATLDNDAV
-484 TTIDGNPNTVELE
+484 TTIEGNPNTVELE
-497 YTNKIGSDGKPV
+497 YTNKIGSDGTPD
-509 DGKTDKIHDDAIVYT
+509 DGSTDKIHYDAIVYT
-524 FAVNI
+524 FAINI

-535 GKKTPLSGVEFDLY
+535 VKKTPLSGVEFDLY
-549 EEVDKNTE
+549 EEVDTNTE
-557 GTVLGST
+557 GVVSGST
-564 IGMTGE
+564 IGMTGGN
-570 KAEKHYKLVE
+570 ATRSYKFIK
-580 HLTTDGYG
+580 HLTTNDKG

-601 LVETKTAEGYNLLKE
+601 LVETKTAEEYNLLKE
-616 PVKVDLNFV
+616 PVKVDLNFE

-631 ERKEYVEGALVKHD
+631 EYSEYKNGVLIKHD
-645 VDYNRQN
+645 VKNERQT
-652 AFEKGT
+652 AFNEGT
-658 TNATELTSGSITANI
+658 TGKTSNLTDGSITANI

>member
-24 PAMADEDTTNVDTS
+24 PAMAATDTTKVD
-38 KVNTPQKTTSV
+38 NPQKTTSV
-49 IDTTKEGS
+49 IDTTKKGS

-62 YLHAEDGKTAT
+62 YLHAEDGQTAT

-98 KDVTWLET
+98 KDEAWLET
-106 YYNGKEQTSTDYNM
+106 YYNGKKQTSDDYKM
-120 PVIDDFFEKDP
+120 PIIDDFFAKDET
-131 KTGKVISYE
+131 TGKVISYE
-140 AQNLTESTKK
+140 AKDLLESVTGHKVGDEIFTTE
-150 AQVGTETF
+150 
-158 TKDDG
+158 DG
-163 SAQFTN
+163 SAQFTG

-177 VETTTPQ
+177 VETTPPQ

-240 GDKNATEKE
+240 GDKNATTKE
-249 ALNNVTF
+249 TLNNVTF
-256 DLERWDDS
+256 DLERLDDS
-264 KNPAAWVKEKTGL
+264 EKQAKWVKEKTNL
-277 ETGNASDGETAV
+277 KTGTATDGSAV
-289 AGQIKVTG
+289 VDGQIKVTG

-306 ETANASNN
+306 ETANANNN

-323 YFNIDDKGEVVIPE
+323 YFDINNKGEVVIPE
-337 EHKNDADYDNKNG
+337 EHKNDADYDNVNG

-364 VLKRGGSKEDPND
+364 VLKRGGNENNAGD
-377 WVEATDYKAGATIP
+377 WVDATDYKAGATIP

-415 HQTDNIDADKIHV
+415 HQTDSIDADKIHV
-428 YHNDDKEIDSSNY
+428 YHNDGTEIESSKY
-441 IVARDNT
+441 DVVRDT
-448 NKGFVLTFKNPG
+448 TEKGFVLTFTNAKEDLVG
-460 DALASDA
+460 DA
-467 GKTITIRYK
+467 GKTITIRYE

-484 TTIDGNPNTVELE
+484 TTIEGNPNTVELE
-497 YTNKIGSDGKPV
+497 YTNKIGSDGTPA
-509 DGKTDKIHDDAIVYT
+509 DGSTDKIHYDAIVYT
-524 FAVNI
+524 FAINI
-529 VKTADD
+529 VKTAAD
-535 GKKTPLSGVEFDLY
+535 KNTPLPGVEFDLY
-549 EEVDKNTE
+549 EEVDEKTKDV
-557 GTVLGST
+557 VLGST
-564 IGMTGE
+564 IGMTSANAG
-570 KAEKHYKLVE
+570 KYYKLVK
-580 HLTTDGYG
+580 HLTTDGEG

-601 LVETKTAEGYNLLKE
+601 LVETKTAEEYNLLKE
-616 PVKVDLNFV
+616 PVKVDLNFE

-631 ERKEYVEGALVKHD
+631 ERKEYVDGALVKHD
-645 VDYNRQN
+645 VNYKRQE
-652 AFEKGT
+652 AFGKGN

-673 INRKGFD
+673 INRKGFN

-705 VLLSLKKKNRA
+705 VLLSLKKKNRS

>member
-24 PAMADEDTTNVDTS
+24 PAMAAEDTTNVDTS

-49 IDTTKEGS
+49 IDTKKKGS

-62 YLHAEDGKTAT
+62 YLHAEDGETAT
-73 PTGEKQDTPNNNSPL
+73 PTGEKQETPKNNSPL

-93 TIYKV
+93 TIYEV
-98 KDVTWLET
+98 KNATWLET
-106 YYNGKEQTSTDYNM
+106 YYNGKEQTSDDYKM
-120 PVIDDFFEKDP
+120 PVIDDFFEKDE
-131 KTGKVISYE
+131 TGKVKSYE
-140 AQNLTESTKK
+140 AKDLTESTKN
-150 AQVGTETF
+150 AQIGKETF
-158 TKDDG
+158 TKNDG

-169 LELGLYLV
+169 LDLGLYLV
-177 VETTTPQ
+177 VETTQPQ
-184 AVVQAVTPFLIS
+184 AVVKAVTPFLIS
-196 IPMTRVKTDNGD
+196 IPMTRVKTNNGD
-208 ANQLKEWL
+208 ENQLKEWL

-240 GDKNATEKE
+240 GDKDATEKE

-256 DLERWDDS
+256 DLERLDDS
-264 KNPAAWVKEKTGL
+264 QNPAVWVKEKTDL
-277 ETGNASDGETAV
+277 VTGTAAEGVTAV

-306 ETANASNN
+306 ETANDNKN

-323 YFNIDDKGEVVIPE
+323 YFNIDDKGQVVIPDDY
-337 EHKNDADYDNKNG
+337 KNDPDYDNKNG
-350 TLTIYNYKPDLNKE
+350 TLTIYNYKPDLDKE
-364 VLKRGGSKEDPND
+364 VLKRGGDKEDPND

-404 LGTFKVTDTPT
+404 LGTFKVTDTPM

-428 YHNDDKEIDSSNY
+428 YHYNGTEIDNSKY
-441 IVARDNT
+441 AVVRDNT
-448 NKGFVLTFKNPG
+448 QKGFVLTFNNPRE
-460 DALASDA
+460 DLAGDA

-497 YTNKIGSDGKPV
+497 YTNRIGSDGQPAG
-509 DGKTDKIHDDAIVYT
+509 DSTDKIHDDAIVYT

-529 VKTADD
+529 VKTAAD
-535 GKKTPLSGVEFDLY
+535 KNTPLSGVEFDLY
-549 EEVDKNTE
+549 EEVAEKTE

-570 KAEKHYKLVE
+570 NAEKYYKLVK

-631 ERKEYVEGALVKHD
+631 ERKEYAEGALVKHD

>member
-1 MKKAKR
+1 MKKKSR

-12 LSAALALSLCAM
+12 LSAVMALSLFAM
-24 PAMADEDTTNVDTS
+24 PAMAAEGTTNVDTS

-49 IDTTKEGS
+49 IDTKKKGS

-62 YLHAEDGKTAT
+62 YLHAEDGETAT
-73 PTGEKQDTPNNNSPL
+73 PTGEKQETPKNNSPL

-93 TIYKV
+93 TIYEV
-98 KDVTWLET
+98 KNATWLET
-106 YYNGKEQTSTDYNM
+106 YYNGKEQTSDDYKM
-120 PVIDDFFEKDP
+120 PVIDDFFEKDE
-131 KTGKVISYE
+131 TGKVKSYE
-140 AQNLTESTKK
+140 AKDLTESTKN
-150 AQVGTETF
+150 AQIGKETF
-158 TKDDG
+158 TKNDG

-169 LELGLYLV
+169 LDLGLYLV
-177 VETTTPQ
+177 VETTQPQ
-184 AVVQAVTPFLIS
+184 AVVKAVTPFLIS

-208 ANQLKEWL
+208 ENQLKEWL

-240 GDKNATEKE
+240 GDKDATEKE

-256 DLERWDDS
+256 DLERLDDS
-264 KNPAAWVKEKTGL
+264 QNPAVWVKEKTDL
-277 ETGNASDGETAV
+277 VTGTAAEGVTAV

-306 ETANASNN
+306 ETANDNKN

-323 YFNIDDKGEVVIPE
+323 YFNIDDKGQVVIPDDY
-337 EHKNDADYDNKNG
+337 KNDPDYDNKNG
-350 TLTIYNYKPDLNKE
+350 TLTIYNYKPDLDKE
-364 VLKRGGSKEDPND
+364 VLKRGGDKENPND

-404 LGTFKVTDTPT
+404 LGTFKVTDTPM

-428 YHNDDKEIDSSNY
+428 YHYNGTEIDNSKY
-441 IVARDNT
+441 AVVRDNT
-448 NKGFVLTFKNPG
+448 QKGFVLTFNNPRE
-460 DALASDA
+460 DLAGDA

-497 YTNKIGSDGKPV
+497 YTNKIGSDGQPAG
-509 DGKTDKIHDDAIVYT
+509 DSTDKIHDDAIVYT

-529 VKTADD
+529 VKTAAD
-535 GKKTPLSGVEFDLY
+535 KNTPLPGVEFDLY
-549 EEVDKNTE
+549 EEVAEKTE
-557 GTVLGST
+557 GTVQGST
-564 IGMTGE
+564 IGMTGANAG
-570 KAEKHYKLVE
+570 KYYKLVK
-580 HLTTDGYG
+580 HLTTNGEG

-616 PVKVDLNFV
+616 PVKVDLNFE
-625 YSETWD
+625 YSETWN
-631 ERKEYVEGALVKHD
+631 ERNEYVDGALVKHD
-645 VDYNRQN
+645 VNHKRQE
-652 AFEKGT
+652 AFEAGS

-691 FSGIGVLLVVAGVG
+691 FSAIGALLVVGGVG
-705 VLLSLKKKNRA
+705 VLMSTKKKKGNG

>member
-24 PAMADEDTTNVDTS
+24 PAMAATDTAKVD
-38 KVNTPQKTTSV
+38 NPQKTTSV
-49 IDTTKEGS
+49 IDTTKKGS

-62 YLHAEDGKTAT
+62 YLHAEDGQTAT

-98 KDVTWLET
+98 KDEAWLET
-106 YYNGKEQTSTDYNM
+106 YYNGKKQTSDDYKM
-120 PVIDDFFEKDP
+120 PVIDDFFAKDET
-131 KTGKVISYE
+131 TGKVISYE
-140 AQNLTESTKK
+140 AKDLLGSVTGHKVGDEIFTTE
-150 AQVGTETF
+150 
-158 TKDDG
+158 DG
-163 SAQFTN
+163 SAQFTG

-177 VETTTPQ
+177 VETTPPQ

-208 ANQLKEWL
+208 ENQLKEWL

-240 GDKNATEKE
+240 GDKNATTKE
-249 ALNNVTF
+249 TLNNVTF
-256 DLERWDDS
+256 DLERLDDS
-264 KNPAAWVKEKTGL
+264 EKQAKWVKEKTNL
-277 ETGNASDGETAV
+277 KTGTATDGSAV
-289 AGQIKVTG
+289 VDGQIKVTG

-306 ETANASNN
+306 ETANANNN

-323 YFNIDDKGEVVIPE
+323 YFDINNKGEVVIPE
-337 EHKNDADYDNKNG
+337 EHKNDADYDNVNG

-364 VLKRGGSKEDPND
+364 VLKRGGDENNACD
-377 WVEATDYKAGATIP
+377 WVDATDYKAGATIP

-415 HQTDNIDADKIHV
+415 HQTDSIDADKIHV
-428 YHNDDKEIDSSNY
+428 YHNDGTEIESSKY
-441 IVARDNT
+441 DVVRDT
-448 NKGFVLTFKNPG
+448 TEKGFVLTFTNAKEDLVG
-460 DALASDA
+460 DA
-467 GKTITIRYK
+467 GKTITIRYE

-484 TTIDGNPNTVELE
+484 TTIEGNPNTVELE
-497 YTNKIGSDGKPV
+497 YTNKIGSDGEP
-509 DGKTDKIHDDAIVYT
+509 DSSTDKIHYDAIVYT

-535 GKKTPLSGVEFDLY
+535 DKKTPLSGVEFDLY
-549 EEVDKNTE
+549 EEVDENTK
-557 GTVLGST
+557 GSVLGST
-564 IGMTGE
+564 IGITGTDE
-570 KAEKHYKLVE
+570 GKHYKLVE
-580 HLTTDGYG
+580 HLTTDGEG

-601 LVETKTAEGYNLLKE
+601 LVETKTAKGYNLLKE
-616 PVKVDLNFV
+616 PVKVDLNFE

-631 ERKEYVEGALVKHD
+631 ERKEYVDGALVKHD
-645 VDYNRQN
+645 VNYKRQE
-652 AFEKGT
+652 AFGKGT

-705 VLLSLKKKNRA
+705 VLLSLKKKNRT

>member
-24 PAMADEDTTNVDTS
+24 PAMAAEDTTNVDAS

-49 IDTTKEGS
+49 IDTKKKGS

-62 YLHAEDGKTAT
+62 YLHAEDGETAT
-73 PTGEKQDTPNNNSPL
+73 PTGEKQETPKNNSPL

-93 TIYKV
+93 TIYEV
-98 KDVTWLET
+98 KNATWLET
-106 YYNGKEQTSTDYNM
+106 YYNGKEQTSDDYKM
-120 PVIDDFFEKDP
+120 PVIDDFFAKDET
-131 KTGKVISYE
+131 TGKVKSYE
-140 AQNLTESTKK
+140 AKDLLDSVTQAKVGKEIFTTK
-150 AQVGTETF
+150 
-158 TKDDG
+158 DG
-163 SAQFTN
+163 SAQFTD
-169 LELGLYLV
+169 LQLGLYLV
-177 VETTTPQ
+177 VETTPPQ

-256 DLERWDDS
+256 DLERLDDS
-264 KNPAAWVKEKTGL
+264 QKPAVWVKEKTGL
-277 ETGNASDGETAV
+277 ITGTAAEGV
-289 AGQIKVTG
+289 TAAAGQIKVTG

-306 ETANASNN
+306 ETANSNNN
-314 YIVDESKYY
+314 YILDQSKYY
-323 YFNIDDKGEVVIPE
+323 YFDIDASGKVVIPE
-337 EHKNDADYDNKNG
+337 EYKNDADYDNTNG
-350 TLTIYNYKPDLNKE
+350 TLTIYNYKPDLDKE
-364 VLKRGGSKEDPND
+364 VLKRGGNEENADD

-404 LGTFKVTDTPT
+404 VGTFKVTDTPM
-415 HQTDNIDADKIHV
+415 HQTDSIDAEKVHV
-428 YHNDDKEIDSSNY
+428 YHNDNVEIDSSKY
-441 IVARDNT
+441 TVIRDT
-448 NKGFVLTFKNPG
+448 TGKGFVLTFNNPRE
-460 DALASDA
+460 DLKDDA
-467 GKTITIRYK
+467 GKTITIRYE
-476 ATLDKDAV
+476 ATLDDDAV
-484 TTIDGNPNTVELE
+484 TTIAGNPNTVELE
-497 YTNKIGSDGKPV
+497 YTNKIGSDGQPAE
-509 DGKTDKIHDDAIVYT
+509 DSTDKIHDDAIVYT

-535 GKKTPLSGVEFDLY
+535 KTTPLPGVEFDLY
-549 EEVDKNTE
+549 EEVDGKTKDA
-557 GTVLGST
+557 VQGST
-564 IGMTGE
+564 IGMTGANAG
-570 KAEKHYKLVE
+570 KYYKLVK

-616 PVKVDLNFV
+616 PVKVDLNFE

-645 VDYNRQN
+645 VNYKRQE
-652 AFEKGT
+652 AFGKGT

>member
-24 PAMADEDTTNVDTS
+24 PAMAEEGTTNVDIS

-49 IDTTKEGS
+49 IDTTQKGS

-62 YLHAEDGKTAT
+62 YLHADDGQTAT

-98 KDVTWLET
+98 KDATWLET
-106 YYNGKEQTSTDYNM
+106 YYNGEEQTSVDYKM
-120 PVIDDFFEKDP
+120 PVIDDFFNKDTE
-131 KTGKVISYE
+131 TGKVISYE
-140 AQNLTESTKK
+140 AKDLTVSTKQ

-158 TKDDG
+158 TKNDG

-177 VETTTPQ
+177 VETTPPQ
-184 AVVQAVTPFLIS
+184 AVVKAVTPFLIS
-196 IPMTRVKTDNGD
+196 IPMTRVKTDGGD
-208 ANQLKEWL
+208 ENQLKQWL

-227 SRGEVIIDKKGVV
+227 SRGGVIIDKKGVV
-240 GDKNATEKE
+240 GDRNATEKE

-256 DLERWDDS
+256 DLERLDDS

-277 ETGNASDGETAV
+277 VTGNASDDGTAV

-306 ETANASNN
+306 ETANANNN

-460 DALASDA
+460 DALVSDA

-549 EEVDKNTE
+549 EEVDEKTE
-557 GTVLGST
+557 GAVLGST
-564 IGMTGE
+564 IGMTGVNA
-570 KAEKHYKLVE
+570 KNHYKLVR

-631 ERKEYVEGALVKHD
+631 ERNQYVEGALVKHD

>member
-24 PAMADEDTTNVDTS
+24 PAMAAEDTTNVDTS

-49 IDTTKEGS
+49 IDTKKKGS

-62 YLHAEDGKTAT
+62 YLHAEDGETAT
-73 PTGEKQDTPNNNSPL
+73 PTGEKQETPKNNSPL

-93 TIYKV
+93 TIYEV
-98 KDVTWLET
+98 KNATWLET
-106 YYNGKEQTSTDYNM
+106 YYNGKEQTSDDYKM
-120 PVIDDFFEKDP
+120 PVIDDFFEKDE
-131 KTGKVISYE
+131 TGKVKSYE
-140 AQNLTESTKK
+140 AKDLTESTKI
-150 AQVGTETF
+150 AQIGKETF
-158 TKDDG
+158 TKNDG

-169 LELGLYLV
+169 LDLGLYLV
-177 VETTTPQ
+177 VETTQPQ
-184 AVVQAVTPFLIS
+184 AVVKAVTPFLIS
-196 IPMTRVKTDNGD
+196 IPMTRVKTNNGD
-208 ANQLKEWL
+208 ENQLKEWL

-240 GDKNATEKE
+240 GDKDATEKE

-256 DLERWDDS
+256 DLERLDDS
-264 KNPAAWVKEKTGL
+264 QNPAVWVKEKTDL
-277 ETGNASDGETAV
+277 VTGTAAEEVTAV

-306 ETANASNN
+306 ETANDNKN

-323 YFNIDDKGEVVIPE
+323 YFNIDDKGQVVIPDDY
-337 EHKNDADYDNKNG
+337 KNDPDYDNKNG
-350 TLTIYNYKPDLNKE
+350 TLTIYNYKPDLDKE
-364 VLKRGGSKEDPND
+364 VLKRGGDKEDPND

-404 LGTFKVTDTPT
+404 LGTFKVTDTPM

-428 YHNDDKEIDSSNY
+428 YHYNGTEIDNSKY
-441 IVARDNT
+441 AVVRDNT
-448 NKGFVLTFKNPG
+448 QKGFVLTFNNPRE
-460 DALASDA
+460 DLAGDA

-497 YTNKIGSDGKPV
+497 YTNRIGSDGQPAG
-509 DGKTDKIHDDAIVYT
+509 DSTDKIHDDAIVYT

-529 VKTADD
+529 VKTAAD
-535 GKKTPLSGVEFDLY
+535 KNTPLSGVEFDLY
-549 EEVDKNTE
+549 EEVAEKTE

-570 KAEKHYKLVE
+570 NAEKYYKLVK

-705 VLLSLKKKNRA
+705 VLLSLKTKNRA

>member
-24 PAMADEDTTNVDTS
+24 PAMAEEGTTNVDIS

-49 IDTTKEGS
+49 IDTTQKGS

-62 YLHAEDGKTAT
+62 YLHADDGQTAT

-98 KDVTWLET
+98 KDATWLET
-106 YYNGKEQTSTDYNM
+106 YYNGEEQTSVDYKM
-120 PVIDDFFEKDP
+120 PVIDDFFNKDTE
-131 KTGKVISYE
+131 TGKVISYE
-140 AQNLTESTKK
+140 AKDLTVSTKQ

-158 TKDDG
+158 TKNDG

-177 VETTTPQ
+177 VETTPPQ
-184 AVVQAVTPFLIS
+184 AVVKAVTPFLIS
-196 IPMTRVKTDNGD
+196 IPMTRVKTDGGD
-208 ANQLKEWL
+208 ENQLKQWL

-227 SRGEVIIDKKGVV
+227 SRGGVIIDKKGVV
-240 GDKNATEKE
+240 GDRNATEKE

-256 DLERWDDS
+256 DLERLDDS

-277 ETGNASDGETAV
+277 VTGNASDDGTAV

-306 ETANASNN
+306 ETANANNN

-428 YHNDDKEIDSSNY
+428 YHNNGEEIESSNY

-557 GTVLGST
+557 GTVQGST

-570 KAEKHYKLVE
+570 KAEKYYKLVE

>member
-24 PAMADEDTTNVDTS
+24 PAMAAEDTTNVDTS

-49 IDTTKEGS
+49 IDTKKKGS

-62 YLHAEDGKTAT
+62 YLHAEDGETAT
-73 PTGEKQDTPNNNSPL
+73 PTGEKQETPKNNSPL

-93 TIYKV
+93 TIYEV
-98 KDVTWLET
+98 KNATWLET
-106 YYNGKEQTSTDYNM
+106 YYNGKEQTSDDYKM
-120 PVIDDFFEKDP
+120 PVIDDFFEKDE
-131 KTGKVISYE
+131 TGKVKSYE
-140 AQNLTESTKK
+140 AKDLTESTKN
-150 AQVGTETF
+150 AQIGKETF
-158 TKDDG
+158 TKNDG

-169 LELGLYLV
+169 LDLGLYLV
-177 VETTTPQ
+177 VETTQPQ
-184 AVVQAVTPFLIS
+184 AVVKAVTPFLIS
-196 IPMTRVKTDNGD
+196 IPMTRVKTNNGD
-208 ANQLKEWL
+208 ENQLKEWL

-240 GDKNATEKE
+240 GDKDATEKE

-256 DLERWDDS
+256 DLERLDDS
-264 KNPAAWVKEKTGL
+264 QNPAVWVKERTDLVTGTAA
-277 ETGNASDGETAV
+277 EGVTAV

-306 ETANASNN
+306 ETANDNKN

-323 YFNIDDKGEVVIPE
+323 YFNIDDKGQVVIPDDY
-337 EHKNDADYDNKNG
+337 KNDPDYDNKNG
-350 TLTIYNYKPDLNKE
+350 TLTIYNYKPDLDKE
-364 VLKRGGSKEDPND
+364 VLKRGGDKEDPND

-404 LGTFKVTDTPT
+404 LGTFKVTDTPM

-428 YHNDDKEIDSSNY
+428 YHYNGTEIDNSKY
-441 IVARDNT
+441 AVVRDNT
-448 NKGFVLTFKNPG
+448 QKGFVLTFNNPRE
-460 DALASDA
+460 DLAGDA

-497 YTNKIGSDGKPV
+497 YTNRIGSDGQPAG
-509 DGKTDKIHDDAIVYT
+509 DSTDKIHDDAIVYT

-529 VKTADD
+529 VKTAAD
-535 GKKTPLSGVEFDLY
+535 KNTPLSGVEFDLY
-549 EEVDKNTE
+549 EEVAEKTE

-570 KAEKHYKLVE
+570 NAEKYYKLVK

>member
-24 PAMADEDTTNVDTS
+24 PAMAAEDTTNVDTS

-49 IDTTKEGS
+49 IDTKKKGS

-62 YLHAEDGKTAT
+62 YLHAEDGETAT
-73 PTGEKQDTPNNNSPL
+73 PTGEKQETPKNNSPL

-93 TIYKV
+93 TIYEV
-98 KDVTWLET
+98 KNATWLET
-106 YYNGKEQTSTDYNM
+106 YYNGKEQTSDDYKM
-120 PVIDDFFEKDP
+120 PVIDDFFEKDE
-131 KTGKVISYE
+131 TGKVKSYE
-140 AQNLTESTKK
+140 AKDLTESTKN
-150 AQVGTETF
+150 AQIGKETF
-158 TKDDG
+158 TKNDG

-169 LELGLYLV
+169 LDLGLYLV
-177 VETTTPQ
+177 VETTQPQ
-184 AVVQAVTPFLIS
+184 AVVKAVTPFLIS
-196 IPMTRVKTDNGD
+196 IPMTRVKTNNGD
-208 ANQLKEWL
+208 ENQLKEWL

-240 GDKNATEKE
+240 GDKDATEKE

-256 DLERWDDS
+256 DLERLDDS
-264 KNPAAWVKEKTGL
+264 QNPAVWVKEKTDL
-277 ETGNASDGETAV
+277 VTGTAAEGV
-289 AGQIKVTG
+289 TAFAGQIKVTG

-306 ETANASNN
+306 ETANDNKN

-323 YFNIDDKGEVVIPE
+323 YFNIDDKGQVVIPDDY
-337 EHKNDADYDNKNG
+337 KNDPDYDNKNG
-350 TLTIYNYKPDLNKE
+350 TLTIYNYKPDLDKE
-364 VLKRGGSKEDPND
+364 VLKRGGDKEEPND

-404 LGTFKVTDTPT
+404 LGTFKVTDTPM

-428 YHNDDKEIDSSNY
+428 YHYNGTEIDNSKY
-441 IVARDNT
+441 AVVRDNT
-448 NKGFVLTFKNPG
+448 QKGFVLTFKNPRE
-460 DALASDA
+460 DLAGDA

-497 YTNKIGSDGKPV
+497 YTNKIDSDGQPAG
-509 DGKTDKIHDDAIVYT
+509 DSTDKIHDDAIVYT

-529 VKTADD
+529 VKTAAD
-535 GKKTPLSGVEFDLY
+535 KNTPLSGVEFDLY
-549 EEVDKNTE
+549 EEVAEKTE
-557 GTVLGST
+557 STVLGST

-570 KAEKHYKLVE
+570 NAEKYYKLVK

-645 VDYNRQN
+645 VDYNRQE

>member
-24 PAMADEDTTNVDTS
+24 PAMAAEDTTNVDTS

-49 IDTTKEGS
+49 IDTTQKGS

-62 YLHAEDGKTAT
+62 YLHADDGETAT
-73 PTGEKQDTPNNNSPL
+73 PTGEKQETPKNNSPL

-93 TIYKV
+93 TIYEV
-98 KDVTWLET
+98 KNATWLET
-106 YYNGKEQTSTDYNM
+106 YYNGKEQTSDDYKM
-120 PVIDDFFEKDP
+120 PVIDDFFEKDE
-131 KTGKVISYE
+131 TGKVKSYE
-140 AQNLTESTKK
+140 AKDLTESTKN
-150 AQVGTETF
+150 AQIGKETF
-158 TKDDG
+158 TKNDG

-169 LELGLYLV
+169 LDLGLYLV
-177 VETTTPQ
+177 VETTQPQ
-184 AVVQAVTPFLIS
+184 AVVKAVTPFLIS
-196 IPMTRVKTDNGD
+196 IPMTRVKTNNGD
-208 ANQLKEWL
+208 ENQLKEWL

-240 GDKNATEKE
+240 GDKDATEKE

-256 DLERWDDS
+256 DLERLDDS
-264 KNPAAWVKEKTGL
+264 QNPAVWVKEKTDL
-277 ETGNASDGETAV
+277 VTGTAAEGVTAV

-306 ETANASNN
+306 ETANDNKN

-323 YFNIDDKGEVVIPE
+323 YFNIDDKGQVVIPDDY
-337 EHKNDADYDNKNG
+337 KNDPDYDNKNG
-350 TLTIYNYKPDLNKE
+350 TLTIYNYKPDLDKE
-364 VLKRGGSKEDPND
+364 VLKRGGDKEDPND

-404 LGTFKVTDTPT
+404 LGTFKVTDTPM

-428 YHNDDKEIDSSNY
+428 YHYNGTEIDNSKY
-441 IVARDNT
+441 AVVRDNT
-448 NKGFVLTFKNPG
+448 QKGFVLTFNNPRE
-460 DALASDA
+460 DLAGDA

-476 ATLDKDAV
+476 ATLDDDAV
-484 TTIDGNPNTVELE
+484 TTIEGNPNTVELE
-497 YTNKIGSDGKPV
+497 YTNRIGSNGQPV
-509 DGKTDKIHDDAIVYT
+509 DGSTDKIHDDAIVYT

-529 VKTADD
+529 VKTAAD
-535 GKKTPLSGVEFDLY
+535 KNTPLPGVEFDLY
-549 EEVDKNTE
+549 EEVAEKTE
-557 GTVLGST
+557 GTVPGST

-570 KAEKHYKLVE
+570 NAEKYYKLVK
-580 HLTTDGYG
+580 HLTTNGEG

>member
-131 KTGKVISYE
+131 KTDKVISYE

-306 ETANASNN
+306 ETANANNN

-601 LVETKTAEGYNLLKE
+601 LVETKTADGYNLLKE

>member
-24 PAMADEDTTNVDTS
+24 PAMAAEDTTNVDTS

-49 IDTTKEGS
+49 IDTKKKGS

-62 YLHAEDGKTAT
+62 YLHAEDGETAT
-73 PTGEKQDTPNNNSPL
+73 PTGEKQETPKNNSPL

-93 TIYKV
+93 TIYEV
-98 KDVTWLET
+98 KNATWLET
-106 YYNGKEQTSTDYNM
+106 YYNGKEQTSDDYKM
-120 PVIDDFFEKDP
+120 PVIDDFFEKDE
-131 KTGKVISYE
+131 TGKVKSYE
-140 AQNLTESTKK
+140 AKDLTESTKN
-150 AQVGTETF
+150 AQIGKETF
-158 TKDDG
+158 TKNDG

-169 LELGLYLV
+169 LDLGLYLV
-177 VETTTPQ
+177 VETTQPQ
-184 AVVQAVTPFLIS
+184 AVVKAVTPFLIS
-196 IPMTRVKTDNGD
+196 IPMTRVKTNNGD
-208 ANQLKEWL
+208 ENQLKEWL

-240 GDKNATEKE
+240 GDKDATEKE

-256 DLERWDDS
+256 DLERLDDS
-264 KNPAAWVKEKTGL
+264 QNPAVWVKEKTDL
-277 ETGNASDGETAV
+277 VTGTAAEGVTAV

-306 ETANASNN
+306 ETANDNKN

-323 YFNIDDKGEVVIPE
+323 YFNIDDKGQVVIPDDY
-337 EHKNDADYDNKNG
+337 KNDPDYDNKNG
-350 TLTIYNYKPDLNKE
+350 TLTIYNYKPDLDKE
-364 VLKRGGSKEDPND
+364 VLKRGGDKEEPND

-404 LGTFKVTDTPT
+404 LGTFKVTDTPM

-428 YHNDDKEIDSSNY
+428 YHYNGTEIDNSKY
-441 IVARDNT
+441 AVVRDNT
-448 NKGFVLTFKNPG
+448 QKGFVLTFNNPRE
-460 DALASDA
+460 DLAGDA

-497 YTNKIGSDGKPV
+497 YTNRIGSDGQPAG
-509 DGKTDKIHDDAIVYT
+509 DSTDKIHDDAIVYT

-529 VKTADD
+529 VKTAAD
-535 GKKTPLSGVEFDLY
+535 KNTPLSGVEFDLY
-549 EEVDKNTE
+549 EEVAEKTE

-570 KAEKHYKLVE
+570 NAEKYYKLVK

-652 AFEKGT
+652 AFEKDT

>member
-24 PAMADEDTTNVDTS
+24 PAMAAEDTTNVDTS

-49 IDTTKEGS
+49 IDTKKKGS

-62 YLHAEDGKTAT
+62 YLHAEDGETAT
-73 PTGEKQDTPNNNSPL
+73 PTGEKQETPKNNSPL

-93 TIYKV
+93 TIYEV
-98 KDVTWLET
+98 KNATWLET
-106 YYNGKEQTSTDYNM
+106 YYNGKEQTSDDYKM
-120 PVIDDFFEKDP
+120 PVIDDFFEKDE
-131 KTGKVISYE
+131 TGKVKSYE
-140 AQNLTESTKK
+140 AKDLTESTKN
-150 AQVGTETF
+150 AQIGKETF
-158 TKDDG
+158 TKNDG

-169 LELGLYLV
+169 LDLGLYLV
-177 VETTTPQ
+177 VETTQPQ
-184 AVVQAVTPFLIS
+184 AVVKAVTPFLIS
-196 IPMTRVKTDNGD
+196 IPMTRVKTNNGD
-208 ANQLKEWL
+208 ENQLKEWL

-240 GDKNATEKE
+240 GDKDATEKE

-256 DLERWDDS
+256 DLERLDDS
-264 KNPAAWVKEKTGL
+264 QNPAVWVKEKTDL
-277 ETGNASDGETAV
+277 VTGTAAEGVTAV

-306 ETANASNN
+306 ETANDNKN

-323 YFNIDDKGEVVIPE
+323 YFNIDDKGQVVIPDDY
-337 EHKNDADYDNKNG
+337 KNDPDYDNKNG
-350 TLTIYNYKPDLNKE
+350 TLTIYNYKPDLDKE
-364 VLKRGGSKEDPND
+364 VLKRGGDKEDPND

-404 LGTFKVTDTPT
+404 LGTFKVTDTPM

-428 YHNDDKEIDSSNY
+428 YHYNGTEIDNSKY
-441 IVARDNT
+441 AVVRDNT
-448 NKGFVLTFKNPG
+448 QKGFVLTFNNPRE
-460 DALASDA
+460 DLAGDA

-497 YTNKIGSDGKPV
+497 YTNRIGSDGQPAG
-509 DGKTDKIHDDAIVYT
+509 DSTDKIHDDAIVYT

-529 VKTADD
+529 VKTAAD
-535 GKKTPLSGVEFDLY
+535 KNTPLSGVEFDLY
-549 EEVDKNTE
+549 EEVAEKTE

-570 KAEKHYKLVE
+570 NAEKYYKLVK

-673 INRKGFD
+673 INRKGFN

>member
-1 MKKAKR
+1 MKKKSR

-12 LSAALALSLCAM
+12 LSAVMALSLCAL
-24 PAMADEDTTNVDTS
+24 PAMAAEGTTNVDIS

-49 IDTTKEGS
+49 IDTTQKGS

-62 YLHAEDGKTAT
+62 YLHAEDGETAT
-73 PTGEKQDTPNNNSPL
+73 PTGEKQETPKNNSPL

-93 TIYKV
+93 TIYEV
-98 KDVTWLET
+98 KNATWLET
-106 YYNGKEQTSTDYNM
+106 YYNGKEQTSDDYKM
-120 PVIDDFFEKDP
+120 PVIDDFFEKDE
-131 KTGKVISYE
+131 TGKVKSYE
-140 AQNLTESTKK
+140 AKDLTESTKN
-150 AQVGTETF
+150 AQIGKETF
-158 TKDDG
+158 TKNDG

-169 LELGLYLV
+169 LDLGLYLV
-177 VETTTPQ
+177 VETTQPQ
-184 AVVQAVTPFLIS
+184 AVVKAVTPFLIS
-196 IPMTRVKTDNGD
+196 IPMTRVKTNNGD
-208 ANQLKEWL
+208 ENQLKEWL

-240 GDKNATEKE
+240 GDKDATEKE

-256 DLERWDDS
+256 DLERLDDS
-264 KNPAAWVKEKTGL
+264 QNPAVWVKEKTNL
-277 ETGNASDGETAV
+277 VTGTAAEGVTAV

-306 ETANASNN
+306 ETANDNKN

-323 YFNIDDKGEVVIPE
+323 YFNIDDKGQVVIPDDY
-337 EHKNDADYDNKNG
+337 KNDPDYDNKNG
-350 TLTIYNYKPDLNKE
+350 TLTIYNYKPDLDKE
-364 VLKRGGSKEDPND
+364 VLKRGGDKENPND

-404 LGTFKVTDTPT
+404 LGTFKVTDTPM
-415 HQTDNIDADKIHV
+415 HQTDNIDADKIHA
-428 YHNDDKEIDSSNY
+428 YHYNGTEIDNSKY
-441 IVARDNT
+441 AVVRDNT
-448 NKGFVLTFKNPG
+448 QKGFVLTFNNPRE
-460 DALASDA
+460 DLAGDA

-476 ATLDKDAV
+476 ATLDKDAG

-497 YTNKIGSDGKPV
+497 YTNKIGSDGQPAG
-509 DGKTDKIHDDAIVYT
+509 DSTDKIHDDAIVYT

-529 VKTADD
+529 VKTAAD
-535 GKKTPLSGVEFDLY
+535 KNTLLPGVEFDLY
-549 EEVDKNTE
+549 EEVAEKTE

-564 IGMTGE
+564 IGMTGANAG
-570 KAEKHYKLVE
+570 KYYKPVK
-580 HLTTDGYG
+580 HLTTNGEG

-616 PVKVDLNFV
+616 PVKVDLNFE
-625 YSETWD
+625 YSETWN
-631 ERKEYVEGALVKHD
+631 ERNEYVEGALVKHD
-645 VDYNRQN
+645 VNHKRQE
-652 AFEKGT
+652 AFEAGS

-691 FSGIGVLLVVAGVG
+691 FSAIGALLVVGGVG
-705 VLLSLKKKNRA
+705 VLMSTKKKKGNG

>member
-24 PAMADEDTTNVDTS
+24 PAMAAEDTTNVDTS

-49 IDTTKEGS
+49 IDTKKKGS

-62 YLHAEDGKTAT
+62 YLHAEDGETAT
-73 PTGEKQDTPNNNSPL
+73 PTGEKQETPKNNSPL

-93 TIYKV
+93 TIYEV
-98 KDVTWLET
+98 KNATWLET
-106 YYNGKEQTSTDYNM
+106 YYNGKEQTSDDYKM
-120 PVIDDFFEKDP
+120 PVIDDFFEKDE
-131 KTGKVISYE
+131 TGKVKSYE
-140 AQNLTESTKK
+140 AKDLTESTKN
-150 AQVGTETF
+150 AQIGKETF
-158 TKDDG
+158 TKNDG

-169 LELGLYLV
+169 LDLGLYLV
-177 VETTTPQ
+177 VETTQPQ
-184 AVVQAVTPFLIS
+184 AVVKAVTPFLIS
-196 IPMTRVKTDNGD
+196 IPMTRVKTNNGD
-208 ANQLKEWL
+208 ENQLKEWL

-240 GDKNATEKE
+240 GDKDATEKE

-256 DLERWDDS
+256 DLERLDDS
-264 KNPAAWVKEKTGL
+264 QNPAVWVKEKTDL
-277 ETGNASDGETAV
+277 VTGTAAEGVTAV

-306 ETANASNN
+306 ETANDNKN

-323 YFNIDDKGEVVIPE
+323 YFNIDDKGQVVIPDDY
-337 EHKNDADYDNKNG
+337 KNDPDYDNKNG
-350 TLTIYNYKPDLNKE
+350 TLTIYNYKPDLDKE
-364 VLKRGGSKEDPND
+364 VLKRGGDKEDPND

-404 LGTFKVTDTPT
+404 LGTFKVTDTPM

-428 YHNDDKEIDSSNY
+428 YHYNGTEIDNSKY
-441 IVARDNT
+441 AVVRDNT
-448 NKGFVLTFKNPG
+448 QKGFVLTFNNLRE
-460 DALASDA
+460 DLAGDA

-497 YTNKIGSDGKPV
+497 YTNRIGSDGQPAG
-509 DGKTDKIHDDAIVYT
+509 DSTDKIHDDAIVYT

-529 VKTADD
+529 VKTAAD
-535 GKKTPLSGVEFDLY
+535 KNTPLSGVEFDLY
-549 EEVDKNTE
+549 EEVAEKTE

-570 KAEKHYKLVE
+570 NAEKYYNLVK